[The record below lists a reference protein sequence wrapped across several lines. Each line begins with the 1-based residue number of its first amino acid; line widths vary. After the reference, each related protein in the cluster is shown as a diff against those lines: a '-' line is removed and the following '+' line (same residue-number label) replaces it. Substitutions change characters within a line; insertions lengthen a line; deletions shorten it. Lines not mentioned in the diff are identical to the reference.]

1 MGKKDV
7 SMKNQT
13 DGGEAILQAFRSLGI
28 DYIMSSPGSEWGAFW
43 EALASQTLTN
53 TPGPTYLTC
62 AHETLAVNLATGY
75 TAVTGRMQA
84 VMLHTGVGL
93 LQGAMGI
100 DGALRQGVPMLVLSG
115 ESLSF
120 GDDLEFDPGAQWQ
133 SLLSVVG
140 GPHRLVE
147 PIVKWA
153 NQAGSVSTMFQLV
166 VSAGEMAQR
175 TPPGPVYLGV
185 PIEAMGQPWEPP
197 AGLRSAPSA
206 PKTAAAPADIET
218 VAKMLVAS
226 KQPAIV
232 AELSGRD
239 PAAHAALVEL
249 AELLAI
255 PVVEGRWSMFANFP
269 KDHPL
274 HQGFHRPA
282 LIDNAD
288 LVLTLS
294 CTAPWYPPSNG
305 PKRARLVAIDETP
318 FRPAVVYQPNLAEI
332 FLEGDTATT
341 LNLLGEAVRAAGVDV
356 AAVADRQ
363 AHWAAAHEERI
374 SAQRAKEAK
383 ELAKDTITPVALCAA
398 LSAAAPADTIFM
410 DETITHRGT
419 VLNHLGTGGANS
431 YFRAHGGLGQA
442 LGMALGM
449 KLALPDHTII
459 STMGDGTF
467 MYNPVVQA
475 FALAQHENL
484 PTLTVVFNDG
494 GYSAMKFNQQDYY
507 PDGVGVESG
516 VWPGQ
521 PLTDFDYA
529 EVVQPFGGFGQR
541 VEAMADLPGAIDEAL
556 VAVADGR
563 PALLNVILEDNR

>member
-1 MGKKDV
+1 MR
-7 SMKNQT
+7 NQT
-13 DGGEAILQAFRSLGI
+13 DGGEAILQAFRSLGV
-28 DYIMSSPGSEWGAFW
+28 DYVMSSPGSEWGAVW

-53 TPGPTYLTC
+53 TPGPIYLTC

-100 DGALRQGVPMLVLSG
+100 DGALRQGVPMLIVSG

-120 GDDLEFDPGAQWQ
+120 GDDPEFDPGAQWQ

-153 NQAGSVSTMFQLV
+153 SQAGSVSTMFQQM

-175 TPPGPVYLGV
+175 KPAGPVYLSV
-185 PIEAMGQPWEPP
+185 PVETMGQPWEPP
-197 AGLRSAPSA
+197 ADLRTAPPA
-206 PKTAAAPADIET
+206 PKTAAVPADIEA

-232 AELSGRD
+232 AELAGRD
-239 PAAHAALVEL
+239 PAANTALVEL

-269 KDHPL
+269 KYHPL

-282 LIDNAD
+282 LIDDAD
-288 LVLTLS
+288 LVLTVGCS
-294 CTAPWYPPSNG
+294 APWYPPSNG
-305 PKRARLVAIDETP
+305 PKKARLIAVDETP
-318 FRPAVVYQPNLAEI
+318 FRPAMVYQPNQAEM

-341 LNLLGEAVRAAGVDV
+341 LGLLADAVRAAGVDE
-356 AAVADRQ
+356 AAVADRH
-363 AHWAAAHEERI
+363 ALWAAAHKERI
-374 SAQRAKEAK
+374 AAQRAKEA
-383 ELAKDTITPVALCAA
+383 EDAAKDTISPVALCAA
-398 LSAAAPADTIFM
+398 LSAAAPDDAIFM

-419 VLNHLGTGGANS
+419 VLTHLGNGGPNS

-442 LGMALGM
+442 LGMAMGM
-449 KLALPDHTII
+449 KLALPDRTII

-467 MYNPVVQA
+467 MYNPVVQCL
-475 FALAQHENL
+475 ALAQHENL
-484 PTLTVVFNDG
+484 PTLTVVFNDD
-494 GYSAMKFNQQDYY
+494 GYSAMKFNQRDYY
-507 PDGVGVESG
+507 PDGVGAENG
-516 VWPGQ
+516 IWPGQ

-529 EVVQPFGGFGQR
+529 EIVQPFGGFGRR

-556 VAVADGR
+556 AAVAGGK
-563 PALLNVILEDNR
+563 PALLNVILEDNC